1 MCLITDDSEALKPA
15 PLAPTP
21 AAEGGLWGCC
31 KRARAAAAAPQG
43 AVDAAGPSPSRPPA
57 EPPLICARRILRHS
71 GRQKEEQGRVM
82 VGASKGRMPNLRKD
96 ASPRGACSLES
107 RPEVQARV
115 QRRGGESA
123 RAVSK
128 GSNPTP
134 NRRPQIAGQ
143 KLPALTRNGARAA
156 PVRGVQAE
164 APEHISP
171 APLPPP
177 PRQTFP
183 DPCLDS

>member
-1 MCLITDDSEALKPA
+1 MGLLQTGARRCRRTTGRRRRCRPEPIAPACRTSVDLRETDPP
-15 PLAPTP
+15 PLRST
-21 AAEGGLWGCC
+21 EGG
-31 KRARAAAAAPQG
+31 
-43 AVDAAGPSPSRPPA
+43 
-57 EPPLICARRILRHS
+57 
-71 GRQKEEQGRVM
+71 EQGRVM